1 MTLWNIPDKS
11 PFWNHKVR
19 GDDVPSSITFVDDG
33 IVIGRKNGTVFQLLS
48 VVSKN
53 VLATIKFVNGPQE
66 DPEMFGHVNYD
77 SRVQTLWVANS
88 RRDSLIAFK
97 IGFDNSPSASGEVKG
112 AYFDQVVEFCG
123 PKPTIHFVILS
134 ADADPTGEEAHAA
147 CVAAKVPP
155 GELALVAFSVHSTGV
170 DQILIRKEWFESAF
184 IATPA
189 KYPAHSLH
197 SQGVATIE
205 SKRLLGQNI
214 PRGRTPPSEE
224 IEGDIAHDEIR
235 AAEGRGKKNT
245 GGGKQKNVVFRDSDE
260 NGKDKQRKEGNDA
273 ALINES
279 ALGQALSREI
289 RKSEESLHTRIGRLI
304 GKEMDKQR
312 KFHMVALSLASTD
325 ICLSD
330 HRLEDARA
338 HEQAEDFTRQEK
350 ILKLISTELTRN
362 TTRVV
367 EMAVKAEV
375 QNSVLPALENITRM
389 EVRTALNEHVGGG
402 LAVYIQQVRYY
413 TLILLYSKY
422 SPILQSLPTEIEK
435 LLLRPDI
442 SNHFANMLSSNLNPL
457 IERYVKDSVSKTFIP
472 AYSQQ
477 SSAMHQELLHE
488 LRTEIHNVKKESITW
503 QNDTARGQE
512 VLCLLPPS
520 VDSSLIPIWLLV
532 YDS

>member
-1 MTLWNIPDKS
+1 MQHLVAFDFDVLHYALATISEDSTLTLWNIPDKS

-66 DPEMFGHVNYD
+66 DSEMFGHVNYD

-88 RRDSLIAFK
+88 RRDSLIACK
-97 IGFDNSPSASGEVKG
+97 IGFDSSPSASGEVKG
-112 AYFDQVVEFCG
+112 AYFEQVVEFCG

-147 CVAAKVPP
+147 CVAAKIPP

-170 DQILIRKEWFESAF
+170 DQILIRKEWFDSAF
-184 IATPA
+184 MSTAA
-189 KYPAHSLH
+189 KYPAHLLPH
-197 SQGVATIE
+197 QGMTAID
-205 SKRLLGQNI
+205 SKRQLG
-214 PRGRTPPSEE
+214 PTLPPLRVRTPPSEE
-224 IEGDIAHDEIR
+224 IEADITHDDIR
-235 AAEGRGKKNT
+235 SNEGKGRKNA
-245 GGGKQKNVVFRDSDE
+245 GAKQKNVVFRDSDE
-260 NGKDKQRKEGNDA
+260 NGKEKQKKEGSDA
-273 ALINES
+273 ALINDS

-312 KFHMVALSLASTD
+312 EFDLAGLSQPSADTSY
-325 ICLSD
+325 SD

-375 QNSVLPALENITRM
+375 QNSVLPALENITRT
-389 EVRTALNEHVGGG
+389 EVRSALNEHVGGSLTG
-402 LAVYIQQVRYY
+402 YIQKARPF
-413 TLILLYSKY
+413 TLFRLYVNQLTS
-422 SPILQSLPTEIEK
+422 TAE
-435 LLLRPDI
+435 
-442 SNHFANMLSSNLNPL
+442 SS
-457 IERYVKDSVSKTFIP
+457 
-472 AYSQQ
+472 
-477 SSAMHQELLHE
+477 
-488 LRTEIHNVKKESITW
+488 
-503 QNDTARGQE
+503 
-512 VLCLLPPS
+512 
-520 VDSSLIPIWLLV
+520 
-532 YDS
+532 

>member
-1 MTLWNIPDKS
+1 LKHLIAFDFDVLHYALATISEDSTLTLWNIPDKS

-66 DPEMFGHVNYD
+66 DTDMFGHVNYD

-88 RRDSLIAFK
+88 RRDSLIACK
-97 IGFDNSPSASGEVKG
+97 IGFDGSPSASGEVKG
-112 AYFDQVVEFCG
+112 AYFEQVVEFCG

-170 DQILIRKEWFESAF
+170 DQILIRKEWFESALM
-184 IATPA
+184 ATAA
-189 KYPAHSLH
+189 KYPAHLLPH
-197 SQGVATIE
+197 QGVATIE
-205 SKRLLGQNI
+205 PKRHSGQTLAPI
-214 PRGRTPPSEE
+214 RIRTPPSED
-224 IEGDIAHDEIR
+224 IEGDMAHDDIR
-235 AAEGRGKKNT
+235 SSEGKGRKNV
-245 GGGKQKNVVFRDSDE
+245 GVKQKNVIFRDSDE
-260 NGKDKQRKEGNDA
+260 NGKDKQKKEGNADA

-312 KFHMVALSLASTD
+312 EFRVVALSQPFVNTFY
-325 ICLSD
+325 SD

-375 QNSVLPALENITRM
+375 QNSVLPALESITRV
-389 EVRTALNEHVGGG
+389 EVRAALNEHVGGS
-402 LAVYIQQVRYY
+402 LTSYIQKVSRFPFFN
-413 TLILLYSKY
+413 LPVNL
-422 SPILQSLPTEIEK
+422 SPSFRAFLMRLKNYFCGPTS
-435 LLLRPDI
+435 PTI
-442 SNHFANMLSSNLNPL
+442 SPTYCRQ
-457 IERYVKDSVSKTFIP
+457 I
-472 AYSQQ
+472 
-477 SSAMHQELLHE
+477 
-488 LRTEIHNVKKESITW
+488 
-503 QNDTARGQE
+503 
-512 VLCLLPPS
+512 
-520 VDSSLIPIWLLV
+520 
-532 YDS
+532 